1 MDEFEKAERLRQ
13 CADVSYEEARDALK
27 ACGGDILD
35 AMVYLERLGHRRNFG
50 NASGPRPEGRADH
63 RGADSYRGAGEYR
76 RGTDSYRGAGEYR
89 RGADSYLGAGEY
101 RRGADSY
108 LGAGEYR
115 RETGYEG
122 PTFLQSLGNLLGTA
136 IRKSMENYLVVSYEG
151 VVKFRISIFAFAI
164 LLMIFSAGL
173 LIAMGVSLC
182 FGVTYSFVGKDDLSR
197 VNEVIGNAGNRAT
210 EWWSHY
216 RYNPEIDALC
226 RKYDEQERNDRNDR
240 NDRK

>member
-63 RGADSYRGAGEYR
+63 RG
-76 RGTDSYRGAGEYR
+76 TDSYRGAGEYR
-89 RGADSYLGAGEY
+89 RGADSY
-101 RRGADSY
+101 R
-108 LGAGEYR
+108 GAGEYR

-173 LIAMGVSLC
+173 LIAMGVSLF

-240 NDRK
+240 K

>member
-89 RGADSYLGAGEY
+89 R
-101 RRGADSY
+101 
-108 LGAGEYR
+108 
-115 RETGYEG
+115 ETGYEG

-136 IRKSMENYLVVSYEG
+136 IRKSMENYLVVSHEG

-226 RKYDEQERNDRNDR
+226 RKYDEQERNDR
-240 NDRK
+240 K

>member
-89 RGADSYLGAGEY
+89 R
-101 RRGADSY
+101 
-108 LGAGEYR
+108 
-115 RETGYEG
+115 ETGYEG

-173 LIAMGVSLC
+173 LIAMGVSLF

-240 NDRK
+240 K

>member
-63 RGADSYRGAGEYR
+63 RGADSCRGAGEYR
-76 RGTDSYRGAGEYR
+76 RGTDSYR
-89 RGADSYLGAGEY
+89 
-101 RRGADSY
+101 
-108 LGAGEYR
+108 GAGEYR

-136 IRKSMENYLVVSYEG
+136 IRKSMENYLVVSHEG

-226 RKYDEQERNDRNDR
+226 RKYDEQERNDR
-240 NDRK
+240 K

>member
-76 RGTDSYRGAGEYR
+76 RGTDTYRGAGEYR
-89 RGADSYLGAGEY
+89 RGTDSY
-101 RRGADSY
+101 R
-108 LGAGEYR
+108 GAGEYR

-136 IRKSMENYLVVSYEG
+136 IRKSMENYLVVSHEG

-226 RKYDEQERNDRNDR
+226 RKYDEQERNDR
-240 NDRK
+240 K

>member
-89 RGADSYLGAGEY
+89 RGTDSY
-101 RRGADSY
+101 R
-108 LGAGEYR
+108 GAGEYR

-136 IRKSMENYLVVSYEG
+136 IRKSMENYLVVSHEG

-226 RKYDEQERNDRNDR
+226 RKYDEQERNDR
-240 NDRK
+240 K

>member
-76 RGTDSYRGAGEYR
+76 RGTDTYRGAGEYRRGTDSYRGAGEYR
-89 RGADSYLGAGEY
+89 RGTDSY
-101 RRGADSY
+101 R
-108 LGAGEYR
+108 GAGEYR

-136 IRKSMENYLVVSYEG
+136 IRKSMENYLVVSHEG

-226 RKYDEQERNDRNDR
+226 RKYDEQERNDR
-240 NDRK
+240 K

>member
-76 RGTDSYRGAGEYR
+76 RG
-89 RGADSYLGAGEY
+89 
-101 RRGADSY
+101 
-108 LGAGEYR
+108 
-115 RETGYEG
+115 TGYEG

>member
-89 RGADSYLGAGEY
+89 R
-101 RRGADSY
+101 
-108 LGAGEYR
+108 
-115 RETGYEG
+115 ETGYEG

-136 IRKSMENYLVVSYEG
+136 IRKSMENYLVVSHEG

-210 EWWSHY
+210 EWWSRY

-240 NDRK
+240 K

>member
-89 RGADSYLGAGEY
+89 RGTDSYRGAREY
-101 RRGADSY
+101 RRGTDSY
-108 LGAGEYR
+108 RGAGEYR

-136 IRKSMENYLVVSYEG
+136 IRKSMENYLVVSHEG

-240 NDRK
+240 K

>member
-89 RGADSYLGAGEY
+89 RGADSY
-101 RRGADSY
+101 R
-108 LGAGEYR
+108 GAGEYR

-136 IRKSMENYLVVSYEG
+136 IRKSMENYLVVSHEG

-210 EWWSHY
+210 EWWSRY

-240 NDRK
+240 K

>member
-89 RGADSYLGAGEY
+89 RG
-101 RRGADSY
+101 
-108 LGAGEYR
+108 
-115 RETGYEG
+115 TGYEG

-136 IRKSMENYLVVSYEG
+136 IRKSMENYLVVSHEG

-173 LIAMGVSLC
+173 LIAMGVSLF

>member
-76 RGTDSYRGAGEYR
+76 R
-89 RGADSYLGAGEY
+89 
-101 RRGADSY
+101 
-108 LGAGEYR
+108 
-115 RETGYEG
+115 ETGYEG

-136 IRKSMENYLVVSYEG
+136 IRKSMENYLVVSHEG

-210 EWWSHY
+210 EWWSRY

-240 NDRK
+240 K

>member
-76 RGTDSYRGAGEYR
+76 RGADSYRGAGEYRRGTDSYRGAGEYR
-89 RGADSYLGAGEY
+89 RETDSY
-101 RRGADSY
+101 R
-108 LGAGEYR
+108 GAGEYR

-136 IRKSMENYLVVSYEG
+136 IRKSMENYLVVSHEG

-226 RKYDEQERNDRNDR
+226 RKYDEQERNDR
-240 NDRK
+240 K

>member
-1 MDEFEKAERLRQ
+1 
-13 CADVSYEEARDALK
+13 
-27 ACGGDILD
+27 
-35 AMVYLERLGHRRNFG
+35 
-50 NASGPRPEGRADH
+50 
-63 RGADSYRGAGEYR
+63 
-76 RGTDSYRGAGEYR
+76 
-89 RGADSYLGAGEY
+89 
-101 RRGADSY
+101 
-108 LGAGEYR
+108 
-115 RETGYEG
+115 
-122 PTFLQSLGNLLGTA
+122 
-136 IRKSMENYLVVSYEG
+136 MENYLVVSHEG

-226 RKYDEQERNDRNDR
+226 RKYDEQERNDR
-240 NDRK
+240 K

>member
-76 RGTDSYRGAGEYR
+76 RGTDPYRGAGEYR
-89 RGADSYLGAGEY
+89 RGTDSY
-101 RRGADSY
+101 R
-108 LGAGEYR
+108 GAGEYR

-136 IRKSMENYLVVSYEG
+136 IRKSMENYLVVSHEG

-226 RKYDEQERNDRNDR
+226 RKYDEQERNDR
-240 NDRK
+240 K